1 MYTSHSAPP
10 LSYPGLLNWTRTLL
24 HRHGVKPSDRLGQNF
39 VVKPRIILDVL
50 DCMGSFSCSRILE
63 IGSGLGVLT
72 YYLAAV
78 CGNVLSVELDSRL
91 SSIANNVV
99 KHVDASIVN
108 GDGMDFIGLPRFH
121 QLVSNTPYYLS
132 GMIIARLASNNS
144 IQTASLLVQK
154 EVGERVTAE
163 PGDPS
168 YGRISVISQLFFNI
182 EVKRI
187 YPPSF
192 FYPKPEVSGVLLC
205 LKRKKKWIKNLHGS
219 LEKFTACLFS
229 GRNKMASKQV
239 SKCTGIARSDLSW
252 LGKRRVREMTPWEIE
267 KLLAGAF

>member
-1 MYTSHSAPP
+1 VVGAEYGSAARTSTGQTVYLMKPTIEDFIMRGERRTQIV
-10 LSYPGLLNWTRTLL
+10 YPKDMGIIAARINART
-24 HRHGVKPSDRLGQNF
+24 G
-39 VVKPRIILDVL
+39 
-50 DCMGSFSCSRILE
+50 SRILE

-78 CGNVLSVELDSRL
+78 CGNVLSIELDSRL
-91 SSIANNVV
+91 SSIAHNVV
-99 KHVDASIVN
+99 KYVDASIVN

-132 GMIIARLASNNS
+132 GMMIARLASNNS

-168 YGRISVISQLFFNI
+168 YGRISVISQLFFSI
-182 EVKRI
+182 EVKRV

-239 SKCTGIARSDLSW
+239 SKCTGINRSDLSW

-267 KLLAGAF
+267 KLLADAY